1 MPKGL
6 PDSWGTW
13 AVGQASRGMRGR
25 RRGGS
30 RGGAVIRTATQV
42 QFTYR
47 FKGLRLYEPEFT
59 NMINGDDGLVGRY
72 MKRKARAIVSAAKA
86 QAGYKTGALKKSIH
100 FRHTTHAYGHKL
112 WIGSRLSYAYM
123 HHEGTKPHLILPK
136 KSEVLRFT
144 KGSRVIYSR
153 GVNHPGTKPN
163 RYLSNQLAL
172 VLI

>member
-25 RRGGS
+25 GRRGSG
-30 RGGAVIRTATQV
+30 RGPARGAAQV

-59 NMINGDDGLVGRY
+59 IMINGDDGLVGRY
-72 MKRKARAIVSAAKA
+72 MKRKARAMVFAAKA

-123 HHEGTKPHLILPK
+123 HHEGTKPHIILPK
-136 KSEVLRFT
+136 KAEVLRFT
-144 KGSRVIYSR
+144 KGTRVIYSR
-153 GVNHPGTKPN
+153 GVRHPGTKPN
-163 RYLSNQLAL
+163 RYLSNQLAIA
-172 VLI
+172 LI